1 MAKEKKK
8 TKKRN
13 IWNWM
18 DGFRGDKV
26 VLIIA
31 LLLML
36 ISVISVFSSTP
47 LLALETGVDRIGI
60 MTTQLKVVLLGVVVI
75 LVLYIFGRSGL
86 YRWLGKYC
94 YRVHAHTHNSYIMTS
109 IREQSAL
116 RVLIAILL

>member
-1 MAKEKKK
+1 MAKDKKK
-8 TKKRN
+8 GKKRN

-60 MTTQLKVVLLGVVVI
+60 MTTQLKVVGLGVLVI
-75 LVLYIFGRSGL
+75 L
-86 YRWLGKYC
+86 
-94 YRVHAHTHNSYIMTS
+94 
-109 IREQSAL
+109 
-116 RVLIAILL
+116 LL

>member
-1 MAKEKKK
+1 MTKEKKK
-8 TKKRN
+8 GKKRN

-60 MTTQLKVVLLGVVVI
+60 MTTQLKVVGLGVVVI
-75 LVLYIFGRSGL
+75 LLLYIFGRSGF
-86 YRWLGKYC
+86 YRWLGKW
-94 YRVHAHTHNSYIMTS
+94 
-109 IREQSAL
+109 
-116 RVLIAILL
+116 